1 MSTAG
6 SFISAHLRIGN
17 ESKTMT
23 THDTSTIKRGKSLS
37 RPTAL
42 ILSLS
47 IALAGCAGREA
58 RPVASTNPTDSAFDC
73 AGITREFEA
82 NERQITSTVKERTD
96 AQGKNIVLGA
106 TGVLLFLPALFFMD
120 PKSPEKVEIDAL
132 RNRNNVLTS
141 IAKSKGC
148 PAPKSQLTELYKHLD
163 SKPKPASSSDNRD

>member
-1 MSTAG
+1 MTIG
-6 SFISAHLRIGN
+6 SISKKNR
-17 ESKTMT
+17 TQT
-23 THDTSTIKRGKSLS
+23 FS
-37 RPTAL
+37 RSTAL
-42 ILSLS
+42 ILALS
-47 IALAGCAGREA
+47 ISLAGCAGREA

-82 NERQITSTVKERTD
+82 NERQITSTVKERSD

-106 TGVLLFLPALFFMD
+106 TGVLLFWPALFFMD
-120 PKSPEKVEIDAL
+120 PKSPERVEIDAL

-163 SKPKPASSSDNRD
+163 SKVKPASSSDNRD

>member
-1 MSTAG
+1 
-6 SFISAHLRIGN
+6 
-17 ESKTMT
+17 MT
-23 THDTSTIKRGKSLS
+23 TGSISTNNRTQTFS
-37 RPTAL
+37 RSMAL
-42 ILSLS
+42 ILAFS
-47 IALAGCAGREA
+47 ILLAGCAGREA
-58 RPVASTNPTDSAFDC
+58 RPVASTNPTDSAFNC
-73 AGITREFEA
+73 AGIVREFDA
-82 NERQITSTVKERTD
+82 NERQISSTVKERTD

-163 SKPKPASSSDNRD
+163 AKPKPASSSDNRN

>member
-1 MSTAG
+1 MITG
-6 SFISAHLRIGN
+6 NISKNNR
-17 ESKTMT
+17 TQT
-23 THDTSTIKRGKSLS
+23 FS
-37 RPTAL
+37 RSTAL
-42 ILSLS
+42 ILALS
-47 IALAGCAGREA
+47 ISLAGCAGREA
-58 RPVASTNPTDSAFDC
+58 RPVASTNPSDSAFDC
-73 AGITREFEA
+73 AGIAREFEA

-96 AQGKNIVLGA
+96 AQGKNIALGA

-163 SKPKPASSSDNRD
+163 SKPKPASSSDNRN

>member
-1 MSTAG
+1 MTIPGLSMNKPAKNLSRSTALLLAF
-6 SFISAHLRIGN
+6 SIS
-17 ESKTMT
+17 
-23 THDTSTIKRGKSLS
+23 
-37 RPTAL
+37 
-42 ILSLS
+42 
-47 IALAGCAGREA
+47 LAGCAGREA

-141 IAKSKGC
+141 IAKSQGS

-163 SKPKPASSSDNRD
+163 SKPRPASSSNNRD

>member
-1 MSTAG
+1 MTTGSISTNK
-6 SFISAHLRIGN
+6 SAH
-17 ESKTMT
+17 T
-23 THDTSTIKRGKSLS
+23 LS
-37 RPTAL
+37 RSTAL
-42 ILSLS
+42 ILAVS
-47 IALAGCAGREA
+47 ISLAGCAGREA

-73 AGITREFEA
+73 AGITREFDA
-82 NERQITSTVKERTD
+82 NERQISSTVKERSD

-163 SKPKPASSSDNRD
+163 SKPKPASSSDNRN